1 MADQGN
7 PFSVLAQVSSLHR
20 IPVAKSWEEDFER
33 RWQQRKWSI
42 AQSPGFIRTEVLRP
56 MKGDH
61 YVVMTYWRSKED
73 FERWTESQAF
83 MEAHA
88 NTPPKEAFTGPSKLE
103 IHEIIA
109 ESPVASSSG

>member
-1 MADQGN
+1 
-7 PFSVLAQVSSLHR
+7 
-20 IPVAKSWEEDFER
+20 
-33 RWQQRKWSI
+33 
-42 AQSPGFIRTEVLRP
+42 
-56 MKGDH
+56 
-61 YVVMTYWRSKED
+61 
-73 FERWTESQAF
+73 

>member
-1 MADQGN
+1 M
-7 PFSVLAQVSSLHR
+7 VLVVSNR
-20 IPVAKSWEEDFER
+20 IPGAKGWEEDFER
-33 RWQQRKWSI
+33 RWKQRKWSI

>member
-1 MADQGN
+1 
-7 PFSVLAQVSSLHR
+7 
-20 IPVAKSWEEDFER
+20 
-33 RWQQRKWSI
+33 
-42 AQSPGFIRTEVLRP
+42 

-83 MEAHA
+83 MEAHT

-103 IHEIIA
+103 VHEII
-109 ESPVASSSG
+109 S